1 MRKLFIPLLLCSAL
15 EANEK
20 NGFFIE
26 AGFETGLLEGTQT
39 QEKNYTTTQTTTKT
53 TTNNYNYLPLN
64 SILQRATNL
73 FKDADISK
81 LSFSSLS
88 PVRASLDL
96 SGHLTIENFLPYNL
110 NNVKLSFTDA
120 QGNVIDLGVI
130 ETLPKQSKIVLSY
143 QQFNETK
150 QVFDNIMEEQ
160 KKYYEKEAERRKNKT
175 TSSVSETNR
184 EPSFTFPTF
193 EVLSTPHSDPNTQRV
208 FEALSKINTNLVM
221 KYSDTNNFESAK
233 DKTEKF
239 TAKTAEEFTNLMLN
253 MIAVLDSQSWGDAIL
268 NAPFE
273 FTDNKQSGEC
283 TNKGDSN
290 DNCVYPQKN
299 GLVKSNVDK
308 KYVLDKQS
316 IVNNFRGKTDLD
328 VSLLNGAGVD
338 GLGSNTTPTNND
350 DGKNYG
356 QLAVVASALNP
367 QKLFGTDYKTIN
379 LADLRAILHEF
390 SHTKG
395 YTHNGNMT
403 YQRVPVVGSNG
414 QQEKKDDGA
423 LKDSDGLPYNVC
435 SLYGGQGQPS
445 FPSNYPNSIYHNCAD
460 VPAGFL
466 GVTAAVWQQLINQN
480 ALPINFANLNS
491 QTNYN
496 LNATLNTQDMA
507 NSVIGTIQKTLT
519 ATSTTTT
526 TSYHHS
532 KSLQRFRS
540 PLLGI
545 NVKIG
550 YQNYFNDFIGLA
562 YYGIIKYNYA
572 KAANQKV
579 QQLSYGGGIDLLLD
593 FITTYSNKNSPTGIQ
608 TRRNFSSSFGI
619 FGGLRGLYNSYYALN
634 KVKGSGNL
642 DAATGLN
649 YRYKHSKYSVG
660 ISIPL
665 IQRKASVI
673 SSGSDYTNSFVFNE
687 GASHFKVFF
696 NYGWVF

>member
-39 QEKNYTTTQTTTKT
+39 QEKRHTTTKNT
-53 TTNNYNYLPLN
+53 YATYNYLPTDAVLK
-64 SILQRATNL
+64 RVANL
-73 FKDADISK
+73 FTDAKSISQ
-81 LSFSSLS
+81 LNFSSLS
-88 PVRASLDL
+88 PVKVLYI
-96 SGHLTIENFLPYNL
+96 GGKLTIENFLPYNL

-120 QGNVIDLGVI
+120 QGNIIDLGVI
-130 ETLPKQSKIVLSY
+130 ETIPKHSKIVLPG
-143 QQFNETK
+143 EA
-150 QVFDNIMEEQ
+150 FDSL
-160 KKYYEKEAERRKNKT
+160 KEAFDKIDPYTFFLPKFEA
-175 TSSVSETNR
+175 TSTSA
-184 EPSFTFPTF
+184 
-193 EVLSTPHSDPNTQRV
+193 SDANTQRV
-208 FEALSKINTNLVM
+208 FETLNKIKTNLIM
-221 KYSDTNNFESAK
+221 KYSNENPNNFNTCPYNNNGNTK
-233 DKTEKF
+233 NDCWQPF
-239 TAKTAEEFTNLMLN
+239 TPQTAEEFTNLMLN

-273 FTDNKQSGEC
+273 FTNSSTDCDNDSSKCVNPGINGRVDSKNESYVLNKQG
-283 TNKGDSN
+283 
-290 DNCVYPQKN
+290 
-299 GLVKSNVDK
+299 
-308 KYVLDKQS
+308 
-316 IVNNFRGKTDLD
+316 IVNNFRKKIEID
-328 VSLLNGAGVD
+328 
-338 GLGSNTTPTNND
+338 
-350 DGKNYG
+350 
-356 QLAVVASALNP
+356 AVVLKNSGVVGLANGYGNDGEYGTLGVEAYALDP
-367 QKLFGTDYKTIN
+367 TKLFGNNLKTIN
-379 LADLRAILHEF
+379 LADLRTILHEF

-395 YTHNGNMT
+395 YGHNGNMT
-403 YQRVPVVGSNG
+403 YQRVPTGQNENG
-414 QQEKKDDGA
+414 KP
-423 LKDSDGLPYNVC
+423 KDSDGLPYNVC

-480 ALPINFANLNS
+480 ALPINFANLGS

-496 LNATLNTQDMA
+496 LNASLNTQDLA
-507 NSVIGTIQKTLT
+507 NSMLSTIQKTFV
-519 ATSTTTT
+519 TSSVTNHYF
-526 TSYHHS
+526 SS
-532 KSLQRFRS
+532 ASQNFRS
-540 PLLGI
+540 PILGV
-545 NVKIG
+545 NAKIG

-579 QQLSYGGGIDLLLD
+579 QQLSYGGGIDLLVD
-593 FITTYSNKNSPTGIQ
+593 FITTYSNKNSPIDIQ

-619 FGGLRGLYNSYYALN
+619 FGGLRGLYNSYYVLN

-642 DAATGLN
+642 DVATGLN

-665 IQRKASVI
+665 IQRKASVV
-673 SSGSDYTNSFVFNE
+673 SSDGNYTDSFVFNE